1 MSTPHNPPTKSKTD
15 STKKTSAKISTHS
28 TQKLS
33 TQKAQKVKKVKKLK
47 SAKTSAK
54 TPLASKSS
62 ANKIST
68 KQAKQTRQTYTIPK
82 LPKSKNLP
90 KSTLNLRKDIK
101 HKWNLSALFA
111 SKDELVPFSKQTKR
125 LALDF
130 EATYKGKLSELSP
143 QDFGDVIARY
153 EGLIERIERVLTFAF
168 LVFAEDTT
176 KGDFYAKYELE
187 SSEIYEH
194 LVFFE
199 LEFCDIDSAKI
210 TKFIAQCE
218 KYAFYLQNLLVKKS
232 HKLDLSAEKALIA
245 TSSVGVSAFS
255 RLFDEHLASLKIGAD
270 KKGEEEILSLLHS
283 HKRKIRQQAQEDFT
297 KSLQESTPL
306 LSYILNMVRKDL
318 SIQTRLR
325 NYPNKESFR
334 HISNQIS
341 QKSVDSM
348 MKCVNANF
356 HLVHSYYALKGS
368 ILGINLKD
376 FDRYAPIFAESSPS
390 KIAKSPQAK
399 SQKESTKISYAQA
412 LNQVIL
418 SYENFSPS
426 FAKITRRAIKEGW
439 VSSHPTPNK
448 RGGAFSHG
456 ATPKAHPFVLL
467 NWTGNRRDAFTIAHE
482 FGHMIHQE
490 LSKNVGTLN
499 HDTPLTTAETA
510 SVFGEMLFFD
520 YLKRELKNKNAQKE
534 LLQIYA
540 GKLEDIFSTLF
551 RQVVMTNFERA
562 IHAKDGEL
570 KAQDF
575 DKIWQDENEK
585 MFGKSLKL
593 TQNYARWWS
602 YIPHFIHSPF
612 YCYAYSYGQLL
623 VLALF
628 GLYKS
633 GKCKDFVSIYTDFLS
648 AGGSKS
654 PSELVGAFGFDIE
667 SSAFWNIG
675 INEVQKLLWE
685 FCTLCKEQGIKIPKN
700 AQYSL
705 VNIRKKSTK
714 TINPKSSTLGTKPKS
729 TKKASKNPTNK
740 TKKLPTKSKSST
752 KQN

>member
-1 MSTPHNPPTKSKTD
+1 MPTTNKPKQTNKTTKSPKNANKQTK
-15 STKKTSAKISTHS
+15 STKKTTTSKA
-28 TQKLS
+28 TQR
-33 TQKAQKVKKVKKLK
+33 A
-47 SAKTSAK
+47 
-54 TPLASKSS
+54 
-62 ANKIST
+62 
-68 KQAKQTRQTYTIPK
+68 QTYRIPK
-82 LPKSKNLP
+82 LPKLP
-90 KSTLNLRKDIK
+90 KDSTKKPTLNLKKDIK

-111 SKDELVPFSKQTKR
+111 HKEDLASFSKQTKK

-130 EATYKGKLSELSP
+130 ESKHKNRLHKLSSE
-143 QDFGDVIARY
+143 DFASALAHY
-153 EGLIERIERVLTFAF
+153 ESLIERIERVLTYAF
-168 LVFAEDTT
+168 LVFAEDTS

-210 TKFIAQCE
+210 KKFIAKSK

-255 RLFDEHLASLKIGAD
+255 RLFDEHLASLKIGA
-270 KKGEEEILSLLHS
+270 KKQSEEEILALLHS
-283 HKRKIRQQAQEDFT
+283 PKRKVRESAQADFS

-306 LSYILNMVRKDL
+306 LTYILNMVRKDL
-318 SIQTRLR
+318 AIQTRLR

-334 HISNQIS
+334 HISNQIT

-356 HLVHSYYALKGS
+356 HLVHSYYTLKSS
-368 ILGINLKD
+368 ILGFSLKD
-376 FDRYAPIFAESSPS
+376 YDRYAPLFAESSTKTS
-390 KIAKSPQAK
+390 
-399 SQKESTKISYAQA
+399 STKSLKSKAQNSAVSSTISYTQA

-418 SYENFSPS
+418 SYEKFSPD

-490 LSKNVGTLN
+490 LSKQVGYLN
-499 HDTPLTTAETA
+499 ADTPLTTAETA

-520 YLKRELKNKNAQKE
+520 YLKKELKNKNANME

-562 IHAKDGEL
+562 IHSKDGEL
-570 KAQDF
+570 KAEDF
-575 DKIWQDENEK
+575 DKIWQEQNAK
-585 MFGKSLKL
+585 MFGKSLSL
-593 TQNYARWWS
+593 SQNYARWWS

-633 GKCKDFVSIYTDFLS
+633 GKCKNFIDIYTRFLS

-654 PSELVGAFGFDIE
+654 PSELVGDFGFDIE
-667 SSAFWNIG
+667 SSAFWDIG
-675 INEVQKLLWE
+675 IKEVQNLIWE
-685 FCTLCKEQGIKIPKN
+685 FYTLCKEQGIKVPKN
-700 AQYSL
+700 AEYSL
-705 VNIRKKSTK
+705 VNVRKKSNKNAKSNKANINK
-714 TINPKSSTLGTKPKS
+714 TSKSAQKLSSKKAKSSKQKGTK
-729 TKKASKNPTNK
+729 
-740 TKKLPTKSKSST
+740 
-752 KQN
+752 

>member
-1 MSTPHNPPTKSKTD
+1 MPTTNKTNKTNKTTKTPKNANTK
-15 STKKTSAKISTHS
+15 TKS
-28 TQKLS
+28 TQKTTPS
-33 TQKAQKVKKVKKLK
+33 KATQRARIYK
-47 SAKTSAK
+47 
-54 TPLASKSS
+54 
-62 ANKIST
+62 
-68 KQAKQTRQTYTIPK
+68 IPK
-82 LPKSKNLP
+82 LPKLP
-90 KSTLNLRKDIK
+90 KDSTKKPTLNLKKDIK
-101 HKWNLSALFA
+101 HKWNLSALFTHKEDLA
-111 SKDELVPFSKQTKR
+111 SFSKQTKK

-130 EATYKGKLSELSP
+130 ESRHKGRLHKLSSEDFASALS
-143 QDFGDVIARY
+143 RY
-153 EGLIERIERVLTFAF
+153 ESLIERIERVLTYAF
-168 LVFAEDTT
+168 LVFAEDTS

-199 LEFCDIDSAKI
+199 LEFCDIDLAKI
-210 TKFIAQCE
+210 KKFIAKSK

-255 RLFDEHLASLKIGAD
+255 RLFDEHLASLKIGA
-270 KKGEEEILSLLHS
+270 KKQSEEEILALLHS
-283 HKRKIRQQAQEDFT
+283 PKRKVREKAQADFS

-306 LSYILNMVRKDL
+306 LTYILNMVRKDL
-318 SIQTRLR
+318 AIQTRLR

-334 HISNQIS
+334 HISNQIT

-356 HLVHSYYALKGS
+356 HLVHSYYTLKSS
-368 ILGINLKD
+368 ILGFGLKD
-376 FDRYAPIFAESSPS
+376 YDRYAPIFAESSTKQS
-390 KIAKSPQAK
+390 STKSPK
-399 SQKESTKISYAQA
+399 SKTQNPAVSSTISYTQA

-418 SYENFSPS
+418 SYEKFSPD
-426 FAKITRRAIKEGW
+426 FAKITRIAIKEGW

-520 YLKRELKNKNAQKE
+520 YLKKELKNKNANTE

-562 IHAKDGEL
+562 IHSKDGEL
-570 KAQDF
+570 KAEDF
-575 DKIWQDENEK
+575 DKIWQEQNAK
-585 MFGKSLKL
+585 MFGKSLSL
-593 TQNYARWWS
+593 SQNYARWWS

-633 GKCKDFVSIYTDFLS
+633 GKCKNFIEIYTRFLS

-654 PSELVGAFGFDIE
+654 PSELVGDFGFDIE
-667 SSAFWNIG
+667 SSAFWDIG
-675 INEVQKLLWE
+675 IKEVQNLIWE
-685 FCTLCKEQGIKIPKN
+685 FYTLCKEQGIKVPKS
-700 AQYSL
+700 AEYAL
-705 VNIRKKSTK
+705 VNVRKKSTK
-714 TINPKSSTLGTKPKS
+714 IPKSSKTK
-729 TKKASKNPTNK
+729 TDKASKSTQK
-740 TKKLPTKSKSST
+740 LSAKKAKSSKQKGT
-752 KQN
+752 K

>member
-1 MSTPHNPPTKSKTD
+1 MSTPQKTKSKTD

-33 TQKAQKVKKVKKLK
+33 TQKAQKTKKVKKLK
-47 SAKTSAK
+47 STKTSAK

-68 KQAKQTRQTYTIPK
+68 KQPKTYTIPK

-90 KSTLNLRKDIK
+90 KSTLNLHKDIK

-111 SKDELVPFSKQTKR
+111 SKDELAPFSKQTKR

-130 EATYKGKLSELSP
+130 EATYKGKLGELSP

-210 TKFIAQCE
+210 TKFIAQCQ

-283 HKRKIRQQAQEDFT
+283 PKRKIRQQAQEDFT

-348 MKCVNANF
+348 MKCVNVNF

-376 FDRYAPIFAESSPS
+376 FDRYAPIFVESSPS

-705 VNIRKKSTK
+705 VNICKKSTK

>member
-1 MSTPHNPPTKSKTD
+1 MSTPHKTPTKPKTRKD
-15 STKKTSAKISTHS
+15 STKKTSLKNSTHSVPKIST
-28 TQKLS
+28 QK
-33 TQKAQKVKKVKKLK
+33 TKKQK
-47 SAKTSAK
+47 
-54 TPLASKSS
+54 
-62 ANKIST
+62 ST
-68 KQAKQTRQTYTIPK
+68 KSFAATTSKASTNKNPTKQTYTIPK

-90 KSTLNLRKDIK
+90 KSTLNLHKDIK

-111 SKDELVPFSKQTKR
+111 SKDELAPFSKQTKR

-130 EATYKGKLSELSP
+130 ESTYKGRLSQLSP

-199 LEFCDIDSAKI
+199 LEFCDIDATKI

-245 TSSVGVSAFS
+245 TSSVGVSAFG

-283 HKRKIRQQAQEDFT
+283 PKRKIRQQAQEDFT

-390 KIAKSPQAK
+390 KAAQVKSSQAK
-399 SQKESTKISYAQA
+399 SQKESNSTKISYAQA
-412 LNQVIL
+412 VNQVIL
-418 SYENFSPS
+418 SYEKFSPS
-426 FAKITRRAIKEGW
+426 FAKITRKAIKEGW

-685 FCTLCKEQGIKIPKN
+685 FCALCKEQGIKIPKN

-714 TINPKSSTLGTKPKS
+714 TQ
-729 TKKASKNPTNK
+729 AK
-740 TKKLPTKSKSST
+740 TTPSTKSKSSKKSQKT
-752 KQN
+752 PAKKPLAKAKSSKINKGQK

>member
-1 MSTPHNPPTKSKTD
+1 MTSPHKTPTKSKTV
-15 STKKTSAKISTHS
+15 STKKTSK
-28 TQKLS
+28 
-33 TQKAQKVKKVKKLK
+33 KA
-47 SAKTSAK
+47 
-54 TPLASKSS
+54 PLVSKSS
-62 ANKIST
+62 TPKTST
-68 KQAKQTRQTYTIPK
+68 KQTKQTRQTYTIPN

-90 KSTLNLRKDIK
+90 KSTLHKDIKKDIK

-111 SKDELVPFSKQTKR
+111 SKDELAPFSKQTKR

-130 EATYKGKLSELSP
+130 EAKYKGNLGKLSP
-143 QDFGDVIARY
+143 QDFSEAIARY

-218 KYAFYLQNLLVKKS
+218 KYAFYLQNLLLKKS

-245 TSSVGVSAFS
+245 TSSVGVSAFG
-255 RLFDEHLASLKIGAD
+255 RLFDEHLASLKIGTD

-283 HKRKIRQQAQEDFT
+283 PKRKIRQQAQEDFT
-297 KSLQESTPL
+297 KSLQQSTPL

-376 FDRYAPIFAESSPS
+376 FDRYAPIFAESSLS
-390 KIAKSPQAK
+390 KTSKSTQTK
-399 SQKESTKISYAQA
+399 SKKESNNTKISYAQA

-418 SYENFSPS
+418 SYEKFSPS
-426 FAKITRRAIKEGW
+426 FAKITRKAIKEGW

-675 INEVQKLLWE
+675 INEVQNLLWE
-685 FCTLCKEQGIKIPKN
+685 FCALCKEQGIKIPKN

-705 VNIRKKSTK
+705 VNVRKNPPKYPKSTLD
-714 TINPKSSTLGTKPKS
+714 TAPKSSKPRQKSQTSKTKKPPTKPK
-729 TKKASKNPTNK
+729 A
-740 TKKLPTKSKSST
+740 KSS
-752 KQN
+752 KIH

>member
-1 MSTPHNPPTKSKTD
+1 MSTPQKTKSKTD
-15 STKKTSAKISTHS
+15 SAKKASTKVSTHS
-28 TQKLS
+28 TQKIS
-33 TQKAQKVKKVKKLK
+33 TQKSQKQK
-47 SAKTSAK
+47 SIKTSAK
-54 TPLASKSS
+54 SHLDS
-62 ANKIST
+62 KISKT
-68 KQAKQTRQTYTIPK
+68 SQTKQTRQTYTIPK

-90 KSTLNLRKDIK
+90 KSTLNLHKDIK

-111 SKDELVPFSKQTKR
+111 SKDELAPFSKQTKR

-130 EATYKGKLSELSP
+130 EATYKGKLSKLSP

-210 TKFIAQCE
+210 TKFIAQCQ

-283 HKRKIRQQAQEDFT
+283 PKRKIRQQAQEDFT

-390 KIAKSPQAK
+390 KIAKSLQAK

-633 GKCKDFVSIYTDFLS
+633 DKCKDFVSIYTDFLS

-705 VNIRKKSTK
+705 VNICKKSTK

>member
-1 MSTPHNPPTKSKTD
+1 MSTPHNPPTKSKAD
-15 STKKTSAKISTHS
+15 STKKTSAKT
-28 TQKLS
+28 T
-33 TQKAQKVKKVKKLK
+33 
-47 SAKTSAK
+47 
-54 TPLASKSS
+54 LASKSS

-68 KQAKQTRQTYTIPK
+68 KQPNQTRQTYTIPK

-90 KSTLNLRKDIK
+90 KSTLNLHKDIK

-111 SKDELVPFSKQTKR
+111 SKDELAPFSKQTKR

-130 EATYKGKLSELSP
+130 EVKYKGKLSELSP

-199 LEFCDIDSAKI
+199 LEFCDIDSTKI

-283 HKRKIRQQAQEDFT
+283 PKRKIRQQAQEDFT

-390 KIAKSPQAK
+390 KTPKASQAK

-740 TKKLPTKSKSST
+740 TKKYPLNQNLAQSKID
-752 KQN
+752 